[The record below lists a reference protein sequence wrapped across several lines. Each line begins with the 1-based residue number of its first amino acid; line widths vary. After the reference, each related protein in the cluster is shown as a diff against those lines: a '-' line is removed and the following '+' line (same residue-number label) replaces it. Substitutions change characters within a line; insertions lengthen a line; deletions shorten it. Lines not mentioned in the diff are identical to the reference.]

1 MVVSALLF
9 LAGLMLVQQLTVLPD
24 IQWLVVGGVAVCI
37 IAWLRYWRC
46 LFFMVGVLWAIA
58 FAMHRLSERLPEQLE
73 GSEIQVTGTIA
84 GLPEQDEKRARFD
97 FITRDGVY
105 AASPSG
111 TGAAI
116 TRDGVYAANPSGTG
130 AAITRDGVYVKS
142 QSGTGPA
149 TVAEPERQLPS
160 KLRLSWYYPDQPIK
174 AGQQWLFTVKL
185 KRVHGTMNP
194 GGFDY
199 ERWLF
204 TEGVGA
210 TGYVRP
216 NPKPVLLGRDSAWS
230 SISVWRQT
238 ITDQLS
244 SALGSSESLALIKAL
259 TIGDGSSITQQQWE
273 VFRKTG
279 TTHLVVISGSHI
291 GLIAGLIYFVVLR
304 LWAWSSYLAWSPQ
317 KVAAFSAV
325 LAGIFYSGL
334 AGFSVPT
341 QRSVIMLSV
350 AMAAIIL
357 QRNSRPF
364 NVLFIAMFAVLVI
377 DPLAVL
383 SAGFWLSFVA
393 VGVIIYTVS
402 GRLGMLGH
410 VWGGI
415 KINWVTSVGL
425 SPLLLLF
432 FQQVSLIAPLANL
445 IAVPVISLLV
455 VPFSLL
461 AVIVL
466 FILPEAANKLF
477 YWVDQVLQGLWWL
490 LVQLTE
496 LPVAS
501 INHALPS
508 HWVLLFAVPGI
519 LWLFAPVGIP
529 ARWLSLV
536 MFLPL
541 VFTDAKQPET
551 GDINMTLLD
560 VGQGLSAVVQTTHH
574 LLVYDTGA
582 KFSEQSDMGQSVL
595 LPFLRSQG
603 MDKVDSL
610 IISHGDNDHIG
621 GAVSLMRVI
630 DTRQVLTSV
639 PQQLSEY
646 APIECAAGQSWL
658 WDGVKFTMLAPQQAF
673 VSENDNSCVLKIQSK
688 HGTVLLAGDI
698 EAAAESWLV
707 KTYGEAIK
715 ADVLVAPHHG
725 SKTSSTVEF
734 LQAVQPDYVL
744 ISAGYRNQFGHP
756 HRDVLAHYRQVNA
769 KWLNSADSGAI
780 VVNVRNNA
788 WVVQGM
794 RETESKYWN
803 VK

>member
-1 MVVSALLF
+1 
-9 LAGLMLVQQLTVLPD
+9 
-24 IQWLVVGGVAVCI
+24 
-37 IAWLRYWRC
+37 
-46 LFFMVGVLWAIA
+46 
-58 FAMHRLSERLPEQLE
+58 MHRLSERLPEQLE
-73 GSEIQVTGTIA
+73 GSEIQVAGTIA
-84 GLPEQDEKRARFD
+84 GLPEQDEKRTRFD

-105 AASPSG
+105 AENLP
-111 TGAAI
+111 GAGSAI
-116 TRDGVYAANPSGTG
+116 TRDGVYAASQSGTG
-130 AAITRDGVYVKS
+130 AA
-142 QSGTGPA
+142 A
-149 TVAEPERQLPS
+149 VADSERQLPA

-174 AGQQWLFTVKL
+174 AGQQWVFTVKL

-216 NPKPVLLGRDSAWS
+216 GPKPVLLGRDSAWS

-244 SALGSSESLALIKAL
+244 STLHNSPSLALIKAL
-259 TIGDGSSITQQQWE
+259 TIGDGNNITQEQWE

-291 GLIAGLIYFVVLR
+291 GLIAGLAYFLVLR
-304 LWAWSSYLAWSPQ
+304 LWVWTGYLAWSPQ
-317 KVAAFSAV
+317 KVAAVSAV
-325 LAGIFYSGL
+325 LVAIFYAGL

-341 QRSVIMLSV
+341 QRSVVMLSV

-364 NVLFIAMFAVLVI
+364 NVLSIAMFAVLVI

-393 VGVIIYTVS
+393 VAVIIYAVS
-402 GRLGMLGH
+402 GRLGRLGH
-410 VWGGI
+410 MWAGI

-455 VPFSLL
+455 VPLSLL

-466 FILPEAANKLF
+466 FILPGAANKLF
-477 YWVDQVLQGLWWL
+477 YLVDQVLQGLWWL
-490 LVQLTE
+490 LVQLAE

-508 HWVLLFAVPGI
+508 YWALLVAVPGI
-519 LWLFAPVGIP
+519 LLLLAPVGIP

-541 VFTDAKQPET
+541 VFTDAKRPET
-551 GDINMTLLD
+551 GDFNMTLLD
-560 VGQGLSAVVQTTHH
+560 VGQGLSAVVQTAQHV
-574 LLVYDTGA
+574 LIYDAGA

-603 MDKVDSL
+603 IDQVDSL

-621 GAVSLMRVI
+621 GAVSLMRGI

-658 WDGVKFTMLAPQQAF
+658 WDEVKFIVLAPQQAF
-673 VSENDNSCVLKIQSK
+673 VSENDNSCVLKIQSR

-707 KTYGEAIK
+707 TTYGEELK

-725 SKTSSTVEF
+725 SKTSSTYGF
-734 LQAVQPDYVL
+734 LQVIQPDYVL
-744 ISAGYRNQFGHP
+744 IPAGYRNQFGHP
-756 HRDVLAHYRQVNA
+756 HKDVLARYRQVNA

-780 VVNVRNNA
+780 AVNVKNNA
-788 WVVQGM
+788 LVVQGM
-794 RETESKYWN
+794 RETGSKYWN
-803 VK
+803 DE